1 MARLQERNTPE
12 KSVKIQSSFRGK
24 KVYNPKVYISEDSP
38 KDGRFTKPLGLKI
51 FWP

>member
-1 MARLQERNTPE
+1 MGEFIE
-12 KSVKIQSSFRGK
+12 IIYIKSVSKFKQVSEAK
-24 KVYNPKVYISEDSP
+24 NVYHPKVYISEDSP